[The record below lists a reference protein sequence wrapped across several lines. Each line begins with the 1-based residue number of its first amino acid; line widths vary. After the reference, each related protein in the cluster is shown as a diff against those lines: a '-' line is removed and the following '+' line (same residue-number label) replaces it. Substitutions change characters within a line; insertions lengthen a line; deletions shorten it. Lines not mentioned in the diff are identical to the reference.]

1 MTTEATDARP
11 ARRAGIVD
19 ATTVRGWAGRDD
31 GPTLVD
37 VRTAAEFETAHV
49 PGAHNVPLALLGEHA
64 AAVAARLGSTTVL
77 VCQSGT
83 RAEDARRRLVAAG
96 VDPAGLLVLDGGMP
110 AWTGAGGDVVR
121 GRPRW
126 AMERQVR
133 LAAGL
138 LVLAGTLLSLWLPLT
153 LLLAIGVGAG
163 LTFSALSNTCGMGR
177 ALSLLPYN
185 RDPADRGAAEVL
197 AALPGARV

>member
-64 AAVAARLGSTTVL
+64 AAVAARLASTTVL

-96 VDPAGLLVLDGGMP
+96 CRPGG
-110 AWTGAGGDVVR
+110 ACTCSTGGCRRGPEPGVTSSAVVPGG
-121 GRPRW
+121 RW
-126 AMERQVR
+126 
-133 LAAGL
+133 
-138 LVLAGTLLSLWLPLT
+138 
-153 LLLAIGVGAG
+153 
-163 LTFSALSNTCGMGR
+163 SARSG
-177 ALSLLPYN
+177 SP
-185 RDPADRGAAEVL
+185 
-197 AALPGARV
+197 PGCSCSPGPC

>member
-1 MTTEATDARP
+1 MTPETTDAVP
-11 ARRAGIVD
+11 ARCGEPVD
-19 ATTVRGWAGRDD
+19 ATTVRAWAGRTE
-31 GPTLVD
+31 GPTLLD
-37 VRTAAEFETAHV
+37 VRAAAEFETAHV
-49 PGAHNVPLALLGEHA
+49 PGAHNVPLGLLGEHA
-64 AAVAARLGSTTVL
+64 AAVAARLGPATVL

-96 VDPAGLLVLDGGMP
+96 ADPGGLHVLAGGMP
-110 AWTGAGGDVVR
+110 AWAAAGGDVVR

-138 LVLAGTLLSLWLPLT
+138 LVLTGTLLSLVLPLA

-163 LTFSALSNTCGMGR
+163 LTFSALSNTCGMAR
-177 ALSLLPYN
+177 ALSMLPYN
-185 RDPADRGAAEVL
+185 RGPAARDAAEVL